1 MLYYIMVLLS
11 IVARFDG
18 DTGNKC
24 KVKISGGVNIQKL
37 KWIGYAI
44 ALDGVDK
51 QVQDSVPLAVGGATN
66 GQNNALGFQGSIIPN
81 LLHISLDVL
90 GTSQV
95 HIANPRQKSGNAFIE
110 NSNPF
115 SNGLPVVLSDK
126 LNTIQMW
133 GAGITFDLGKTIHN
147 EIEVEVLKYDNN
159 GKLIPMLTGTPFLV
173 QADGTID
180 ATGTAGVFD
189 NIYGTTSIQSVV
201 LYFDYDFSAYF

>member
-1 MLYYIMVLLS
+1 MVLLS

-24 KVKISGGVNIQKL
+24 KVKISGGINIQKL

-51 QVQDSVPLAVGGATN
+51 QVQDSVPLALSAG

-81 LLHISLDVL
+81 LLHIGLDVL

-95 HIANPRQKSGNAFIE
+95 HIANPRQKVGNAFIE

-133 GAGITFDLGKTIHN
+133 GQGITFDLGKTIHN

-159 GKLIPMLTGTPFLV
+159 GNLVAMLTGTPFLCE
-173 QADGTID
+173 ADGGVDT
-180 ATGTAGVFD
+180 TGSTLD